1 MMRAYLTAGSCS
13 LLALT
18 FVFGGGAAP
27 KKEDIPKY
35 LKALQTSKDAK
46 ERATAASMIG
56 RRGAV
61 NVGDVKD
68 AVEPLKE
75 RVQSDAD
82 AGVRKA
88 AATALGQIGPE
99 PATTVPLLTE
109 VVQKDKSLDVKLAA
123 VEALT
128 QFGPNAKS
136 ALPAIRKLL
145 GATKDNKKVAV
156 RLKAAVKAISAK

>member
-13 LLALT
+13 LLAMT
-18 FVFGGGAAP
+18 FVLGGGTAP

-35 LKALQTSKDAK
+35 LKALETSKSAK
-46 ERATAASMIG
+46 ERASAATMIG

-61 NVGDVKD
+61 NVNDVKD
-68 AVEPLKE
+68 AIEPLKE
-75 RVQSDAD
+75 LVQKDAD
-82 AGVRKA
+82 AGVRRA

-99 PATTVPLLTE
+99 PMKTVPLLTE

-136 ALPAIRKLL
+136 AVPTIRKLM
-145 GATKDNKKVAV
+145 GQTKDKKVAV
-156 RLKAAVKAISAK
+156 RLKAAVKAITAK